1 MSSEAAA
8 IPPLPERLR
17 PLLEAEYPR
26 YSDGEMR
33 RRRTAVEAVM
43 AEAGLDHL
51 VYCGANRSGSVVQW
65 LSQWPVTAE
74 AVGVLTPGEPDDM
87 FVQYVNHA
95 ILGGIFAKP
104 AKVVW
109 GGESCIKAAIG
120 VLEKR
125 GAKSGRVGFI
135 GPMSVDQHAALTARF
150 DKVANLNRAYVK
162 LRRVKS
168 DEEIDWLR
176 VGAWF
181 SDLGM
186 AGLRDN
192 LAPGLTERELGDR
205 IERTYVAKGGTNFI
219 HYIGATPMSNPS
231 VPVPRQYAST
241 RKVQNGDVVFS
252 EISAAFF
259 DHAGQVLRSFTLGAE
274 PTPLYRELHAVADA
288 AFDAIAGVLKHG
300 ATPAQVIEA
309 SGVIEDAGF
318 TIIDDLLHGYGG
330 GYFPP
335 ILGTRSRPAGP
346 VPEEPF
352 EAGMTVVIQPNVV
365 TTDLKAGVQSGELVR
380 ITQTGI
386 ERLHAF
392 PRGFVRVG

>member
-1 MSSEAAA
+1 MSGGAS
-8 IPPLPERLR
+8 IPLLPERLR
-17 PLLEAEYPR
+17 SLLDAEYPR

-33 RRRTAVEAVM
+33 RRRAAVETVM

-51 VYCGANRSGSVVQW
+51 VYCGANRAGSVVQW

-74 AVGVLTPGEPDDM
+74 AVAVLTPGEPDEM
-87 FVQYVNHA
+87 FVQHVNHA
-95 ILGGIFAKP
+95 ILAGIFAAP

-109 GGESCIKAAIG
+109 GGESSIKAAIG

-125 GAKSGRVGFI
+125 GAKAGRVGFI

-162 LRRVKS
+162 LRRLKS

-176 VGAWF
+176 VGAWL

-231 VPVPRQYAST
+231 VPVPRQYPST

-309 SGVIEDAGF
+309 SGMIEDAGF

-346 VPEEPF
+346 VPDEPF

-365 TTDLKAGVQSGELVR
+365 TTDMKAGVQSGELVR

-392 PRGFVRVG
+392 PRGFARVG